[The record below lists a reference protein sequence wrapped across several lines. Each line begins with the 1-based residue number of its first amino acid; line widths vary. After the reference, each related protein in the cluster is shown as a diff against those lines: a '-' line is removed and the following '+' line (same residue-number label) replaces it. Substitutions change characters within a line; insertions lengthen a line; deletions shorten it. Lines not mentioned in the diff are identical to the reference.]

1 MKIQIKR
8 RGDLNI
14 RRGLKNVLDLNNLV
28 FNFLWIFSLSIENKI

>member
-14 RRGLKNVLDLNNLV
+14 RRELKNVLDLNNLV
-28 FNFLWIFSLSIENKI
+28 FNFLWIFSLSIKNKI